1 MYKKITALVIICA
14 ITLTLAACGSKTDA
28 NEKNFGAAMTQY
40 FDKKGNL
47 CISTNRWPVD
57 LTETDFRLKSF
68 SINQMTALE
77 AVGLAK
83 GEDTEIDVMSY
94 NNKPTGRT
102 TKIKRYTLTDAAK
115 PFMQERDTKDVDV
128 AFFDSKAEKA
138 KRQIDLCWGKKA
150 LDKIVKWEGQMKLGD
165 YQEATVT
172 YTYKVNNL
180 ADWAKKPEIQVAFPA
195 VKNFLDGVGKKETKH
210 GVKLTS
216 LGWEA
221 RGLD

>member
-77 AVGLAK
+77 AVGLPSLLAAAAVVPLP
-83 GEDTEIDVMSY
+83 E
-94 NNKPTGRT
+94 NKSQTRSPGR
-102 TKIKRYTLTDAAK
+102 
-115 PFMQERDTKDVDV
+115 E
-128 AFFDSKAEKA
+128 
-138 KRQIDLCWGKKA
+138 
-150 LDKIVKWEGQMKLGD
+150 
-165 YQEATVT
+165 
-172 YTYKVNNL
+172 
-180 ADWAKKPEIQVAFPA
+180 
-195 VKNFLDGVGKKETKH
+195 
-210 GVKLTS
+210 
-216 LGWEA
+216 EA
-221 RGLD
+221 RITRLSSASGFCVA